1 MSLNDFSTIT
11 VSTSAP
17 SLTQVGFGTLG
28 IMSYHTNYTDHT
40 RVYDRASWNTQMV
53 TDGFATNGAAYV
65 AMQVA
70 FSQNPSV
77 QKVKLL
83 RAEHEATV
91 TVKFFPTVANSTE
104 YAATLELEGKSPVT
118 ISYTSDSSA
127 TAAEITAGLKAA
139 IDALN
144 STGEALDGVTATQTD
159 TNTKLQ
165 VAAPAGM
172 ALWFSGWR
180 NDRMT
185 FIDLTADPGI
195 AADIAAV
202 RAVDDDWY
210 AFGLADTNS
219 VAASTVAAAQIE
231 AMTKIFGTNTSD
243 TNAYDLAT
251 TTDIGSVLASNSY
264 QRSFAL
270 FDLDT
275 TKGFSGIAS
284 CANLLPFDPGTG
296 PFAGGVLNGRTLG
309 GVTADALTPTQH
321 DNLRTKG
328 YSIYITT
335 AGINHV
341 LGGEAGSGEWIDFTR
356 FVDWFTT
363 RLQERLA
370 QLQFNNRR
378 IPFTD
383 RGISQVYSVLR
394 GMIASGLASGGI
406 AEKNVDGISPYDQI
420 TVPALADTTVQDR
433 GDRVLNGCALAFEY
447 SGAIQKVGVSVTITE

>member
-17 SLTQVGFGTLG
+17 ALTQVGFGTLG
-28 IMSYHTNYTDHT
+28 IMSYHTHYTDLT
-40 RVYDRASWNTQMV
+40 RTYDRASWNTQAV
-53 TDGFATNGAAYV
+53 TEGFATNSAAYV

-83 RAEHEATV
+83 RAEHAQTV
-91 TVKFFPTVANSTE
+91 SYHLNPTVANSTI
-104 YAATLELEGKSPVT
+104 YAITLEREGKSPVT

-127 TAAEITAGLKAA
+127 TATEIVTGLKAA

-144 STGEALDGVTATQTD
+144 SSGLALDGVTATL
-159 TNTKLQ
+159 TNTNAQ
-165 VAAPAGM
+165 ITIAAPAGV
-172 ALWFSGWR
+172 ALWASNWR
-180 NDRMT
+180 NDRLT
-185 FIDLTADPGI
+185 FSDITADPGI

-210 AFGLADTNS
+210 GFGLADTNS
-219 VAASTVAAAQIE
+219 VAAVTVAAATIE
-231 AMTKIFGTNTSD
+231 ATPKMAGFNTSD

-251 TTDIGSVLASNSY
+251 TTDVGSVLAASSY
-264 QRSFAL
+264 QRSFSL

-284 CANLLPFDPGTG
+284 LANLLPFDPGTG

-363 RLQERLA
+363 RLQESLA
-370 QLQFNNRR
+370 ALQFNNRR
-378 IPFTD
+378 VPYDD

-394 GMIASGLASGGI
+394 AMIAAGLASGGI
-406 AEKNVDGISPYDQI
+406 APKNADGISPYDQI
-420 TVPALADTTVQDR
+420 TVPKLSDTTSQDR
-433 GDRVLNGCALAFEY
+433 AARVLNGCGLAFEY